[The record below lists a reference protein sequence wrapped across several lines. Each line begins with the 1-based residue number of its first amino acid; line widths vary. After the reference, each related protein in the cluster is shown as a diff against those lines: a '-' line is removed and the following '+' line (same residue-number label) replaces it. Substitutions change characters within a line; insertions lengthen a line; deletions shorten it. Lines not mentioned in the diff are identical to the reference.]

1 MDICIRWLL
10 SDVSTSFYDCISL
23 SVALM
28 KEEQTMWQ
36 FYKHHF
42 MRILPP
48 FFIFMLL
55 YSTLSL
61 LWGQIDGDTSVK
73 DLSWILFNFPTLAGH
88 LWFMYPL
95 ISLYLF
101 IPVILLWLRKVSA
114 KEECFLSV
122 CSCCQHVYFIWT
134 VFQVKCGDNVSGMN
148 TVHCGISPVI

>member
-1 MDICIRWLL
+1 
-10 SDVSTSFYDCISL
+10 
-23 SVALM
+23 M

-114 KEECFLSV
+114 KEECFYQSV
-122 CSCCQHVYFIWT
+122 LVVNMYTLFEP
-134 VFQVKCGDNVSGMN
+134 FFR
-148 TVHCGISPVI
+148 

>member
-1 MDICIRWLL
+1 MAILQA
-10 SDVSTSFYDCISL
+10 S
-23 SVALM
+23 
-28 KEEQTMWQ
+28 
-36 FYKHHF
+36 F

-122 CSCCQHVYFIWT
+122 CSCCQHVYFI
-134 VFQVKCGDNVSGMN
+134 
-148 TVHCGISPVI
+148 